1 MATPT
6 TGRLRRWGPSL
17 AVTVLWLLGVVAFGQ
32 LGRVAEHGESALTML
47 AGSFLAGSSPEGG
60 GAVAFPVF
68 TKALGVPTPV
78 ARTFGLTIQAVGMS
92 MAVVAIVR
100 AGRPFHRRAAA
111 VGSLAAIVGLLVAA
125 VALGR
130 PDEPFWPSI
139 VPTPWVKAT
148 FSIVLATTSL
158 LMLRQLR
165 LHRGVDHEAELAV
178 DPDRNQGE
186 HRWTGRT
193 DLALVVVAGAGGV
206 LSSLTGTGANIL
218 VFLLL
223 VVVAGVLP
231 KTALP
236 TAIMV
241 MAAVSVVGF
250 VVHVGLDGQFDL
262 TRSGDRVTAVAGL
275 PVDLPTSGGD
285 LFGLWL
291 AAVPVVV
298 WGAPLG
304 SLAASLVREHHLVRF
319 VALLAAVEVVTT
331 FVLVPELWTEPALLT
346 YLLVGLVA
354 LPVAFVA
361 AARSGFLVGAA
372 EHRTSRVG

>member
-1 MATPT
+1 M

-17 AVTVLWLLGVVAFGQ
+17 AATVIWFVAVVASGQ
-32 LGRVAEHGESALTML
+32 LGRVTEHGASALTML

-78 ARTFGLTIQAVGMS
+78 ARTFGLSIQAVGMS
-92 MAVVAIVR
+92 MAVVAILL

-111 VGSLAAIVGLLVAA
+111 VGSLAAIAGFLTAA
-125 VALGR
+125 LTLGR
-130 PDEPFWPSI
+130 PDEAFWPSI

-165 LHRGVDHEAELAV
+165 LHRGVDHDAELAA
-178 DPDRNQGE
+178 DPDRRHGHQ
-186 HRWTGRT
+186 HWTGRT
-193 DLALVVVAGAGGV
+193 DLALIAVAGAGGV
-206 LSSLTGTGANIL
+206 LSSLTGTGANIV

-223 VVVAGVLP
+223 VVVVGVLP

-241 MAAVSVVGF
+241 MAAVSIVGF
-250 VVHVGLDGQFDL
+250 VLYVGIDGQFDL
-262 TRSGDRVTAVAGL
+262 TRSGDRVTAVSGT
-275 PVDLPTSGGD
+275 PVDLATSGGD

-304 SLAASLVREHHLVRF
+304 SLAASVVREHHLVRF
-319 VALLAAVEVVTT
+319 VALLAAIEVATT
-331 FVLVPELWTEPALLT
+331 VVLVPELRTEPSLLA
-346 YLLVGLVA
+346 YLLVGLVI
-354 LPVAFVA
+354 LPLAFVV
-361 AARSGFLVGAA
+361 AARSSVLDGRGR
-372 EHRTSRVG
+372 HRTSRVG